1 MKAENI
7 YNKAVEELTNIAKD
21 CIQQIARLAFT
32 KGIADIIRYEVDPW
46 EYKEDGDNLIVWGD
60 DYSYSG
66 VCAETIDIN
75 CITMDNE
82 AKNIY
87 ISGTNGEEALFAD
100 LPMNSMV
107 FVCSILENILEKER
121 GE

>member
-7 YNKAVEELTNIAKD
+7 YNKAVDELTALAKD

-32 KGIADIIRYEVDPW
+32 KGIADFIRYEVDPW
-46 EYKEDGDNLIVWGD
+46 EFKEDGDNLIVWCD
-60 DYSYSG
+60 DSYGTVG
-66 VCAETIDIN
+66 VDVIDID
-75 CITMDNE
+75 CITMDDE

-87 ISGTNGEEALFAD
+87 ISGTNGREVLFAD